1 MQFSGSELLLKRNF
15 FTQTGNH
22 SFFMTCTVDNTT
34 GQYSFGLT
42 GNGNIVE
49 FVLKSGKVFYQD
61 KFLHSYNAN
70 QEFSILSELNTSK
83 INFSKNETPLISNVN
98 RNTGLLDY
106 FFFKRE
112 SEYIGATFEVEI
124 SGDNIPLYNIS
135 ENGYIYTSGQNSVT
149 GIFVN
154 NSNYPIKIFDSS
166 IQTSQPYNFAK
177 LQNEILANS
186 TGTFVYSGDFQSID
200 FSQPILTI
208 FNTNFGDVTA
218 SFNITNLSN
227 FNALV
232 FLEDINNF
240 SVNQSGQFNA
250 NINYTNYSGGF
261 ATTGFQTHLNFIL
274 DYISGSGDFTV
285 SGSPITKTFS
295 GSWELY
301 TGVNSSSLKR
311 LNVTETNNGARIS
324 GGGYFNPNSF
334 VNFQLSHIISGDNSD
349 SARLTISGDLVS
361 NPISNIFNI

>member
-1 MQFSGSELLLKRNF
+1 MEFSGSELILKRNF

-49 FVLKSGKVFYQD
+49 FVLNSGKIFYQN

-70 QEFSILSELNTSK
+70 QEFSILTELTPSK
-83 INFSKNETPLISNVN
+83 INLLKNEAPLMLNGN

-112 SEYIGATFEVEI
+112 SQQIGAIFNVEI
-124 SGDNIPLYNIS
+124 SGDTVPPYRIS
-135 ENGYIYTSGQNSVT
+135 ENGYIYSSGQNSVT
-149 GIFVN
+149 GTFEN
-154 NSNYPIKIFDSS
+154 LSQYPIKIFNSS
-166 IQTSQPYNFAK
+166 IQTDQPYNFAK
-177 LQNEILANS
+177 LGNEIPANS
-186 TGTFVYSGDFQSID
+186 TGVFVYSGDFQSIN

-208 FNTNFGDVTA
+208 FNTNFGDLTA
-218 SFNITNLSN
+218 FFNIINLSSS
-227 FNALV
+227 NALV

-240 SVNQSGQFNA
+240 EVSSNGIFNR

-261 ATTGFQTHLNFIL
+261 ATTGFQTQLTFIL
-274 DYISGSGDFTV
+274 DYVSGSGDFIV
-285 SGSPITKTFS
+285 SGDPITKTFS
-295 GSWELY
+295 GSWAMY
-301 TGVNSSSLKR
+301 TGVNSSALYPLQIFES
-311 LNVTETNNGARIS
+311 NNGARIS

-334 VNFQLSHIISGDNSD
+334 VNFQLSHIISGENSD

-361 NPISNIFNI
+361 NPISNTFDI